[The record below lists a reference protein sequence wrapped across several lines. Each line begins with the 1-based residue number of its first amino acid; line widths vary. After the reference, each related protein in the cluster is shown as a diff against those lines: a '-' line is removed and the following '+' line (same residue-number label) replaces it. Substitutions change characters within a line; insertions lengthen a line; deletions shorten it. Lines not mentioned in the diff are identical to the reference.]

1 MGVSVGEIFRAG
13 LRKLWTVLPL
23 LTISRLTCSPP
34 LATMVLGCHCSESV
48 PSMLALPPLTV
59 TAPRGLY
66 GPGALWPTTAALG
79 TAAPAAGLEGFAAA
93 PALAGGLGLAALDP
107 PPVQLLRN
115 IKLAASTGIAAKLKL
130 LVISFELTAH
140 PAPIMAASLSA
151 ESPLTLTALAASAL
165 ALIWLVILQIR
176 SSRMIR
182 RYHQLLGGV
191 SAGNLEEIMALHV
204 GRINEHE
211 RNLKELGMGLDALD
225 RVLQT
230 AIQRV
235 GLVRFN
241 PFEETGGDQS
251 FAIALL

>member
-1 MGVSVGEIFRAG
+1 
-13 LRKLWTVLPL
+13 
-23 LTISRLTCSPP
+23 
-34 LATMVLGCHCSESV
+34 
-48 PSMLALPPLTV
+48 
-59 TAPRGLY
+59 
-66 GPGALWPTTAALG
+66 
-79 TAAPAAGLEGFAAA
+79 
-93 PALAGGLGLAALDP
+93 
-107 PPVQLLRN
+107 
-115 IKLAASTGIAAKLKL
+115 
-130 LVISFELTAH
+130 
-140 PAPIMAASLSA
+140 MAASLSA

-182 RYHQLLGGV
+182 RYQQLLGGV

-211 RNLKELGMGLDALD
+211 RGLKELNLGLDALD

-251 FAIALL
+251 FAIALLDQHGNGIVFSSLHNRAETRVYAKPVQDGRSEYTLSTEEEQALAQANAQEIRVAS